1 MNVAFDLLLLPET
14 EPMAFEKFTE
24 KARSFRPK
32 LSVRSNST
40 IGLNAPAVTK
50 FKLKDVKCVV
60 LFYDRDEKRIGMQP
74 TINPEEDGA
83 HPLNLSK
90 TGAWVSARRFLDYFG
105 LSTAETK
112 RYDAGWDDHDKM
124 IVAKL
129 M

>member
-1 MNVAFDLLLLPET
+1 
-14 EPMAFEKFTE
+14 MAFEKFTE

-50 FKLKDVKCVV
+50 FKLKDVKLVT
-60 LFYDRDEKRIGMQP
+60 LFYDRDQKLIGLHP
-74 TINPEEDGA
+74 VADADEDGA
-83 HPLNLSK
+83 HPLNMSK

-112 RYDAGWDDHDKM
+112 RYDASWDENEKM

-129 M
+129 A

>member
-1 MNVAFDLLLLPET
+1 
-14 EPMAFEKFTE
+14 MAFEKFTE

-60 LFYDRDEKRIGMQP
+60 LFYDRDEKKIGMQP
-74 TINPEEDGA
+74 TVNADEEGA

-105 LSTAETK
+105 LSTTETK
-112 RYDAGWDDHDKM
+112 RYDAGWDENDKM
-124 IVAKL
+124 IIAKL
-129 M
+129 L

>member
-1 MNVAFDLLLLPET
+1 MP
-14 EPMAFEKFTE
+14 FEKFTE

-40 IGLNAPAVTK
+40 IGLNEPAVTK
-50 FKLKDVKCVV
+50 FKLKSVKCVT
-60 LFYDRDEKRIGMQP
+60 LFYDRELKRIGLKP
-74 TINPEEDGA
+74 IISTDEDGA

-105 LSTAETK
+105 LATTETK
-112 RYDAGWDDHDKM
+112 RYDAQWDDEEKM
-124 IVAKL
+124 IVAQL